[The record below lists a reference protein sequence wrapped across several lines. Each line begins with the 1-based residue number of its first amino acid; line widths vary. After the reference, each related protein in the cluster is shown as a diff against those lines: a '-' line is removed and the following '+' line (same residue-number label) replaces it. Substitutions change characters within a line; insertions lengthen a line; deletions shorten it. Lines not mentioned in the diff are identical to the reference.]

1 MAESSDDLLREAVSL
16 LRDIRDRL
24 DRAEDMRESMLDQ
37 LGDQFDSA
45 SSLLGDELP
54 ESDYDEQ
61 LAEMQESARKAEE
74 ETRDFREVVTLELRR
89 QSSILN
95 RIADAMGAQRKDVSE

>member
-1 MAESSDDLLREAVSL
+1 MAESSDDLLKEAVSL

-24 DRAEDMRESMLDQ
+24 DRAEDMRESMLDD
-37 LGDQFDSA
+37 LGEQFDSA
-45 SSLLGDELP
+45 SSLLEDDLP

-89 QSSILN
+89 QSSILD
-95 RIADAMGAQRKDVSE
+95 RIADALGAQRKDISE